1 MNEESVPSGHVLAP
15 GFQVALVLRLGAA
28 PSRCH
33 TGRVREVDE
42 HGVRLTLTHWAVGQA
57 SGWDFF
63 APWSS
68 ITAALVATPEHDRES
83 FDQAAATFFE
93 RCKEL
98 GQPTSVGSA
107 AANGGTSAIDW
118 SDVGHR
124 PADESRGK
132 TRVGSE

>member
-1 MNEESVPSGHVLAP
+1 MNEETRPEGRVLAP
-15 GFQVALVLRLGAA
+15 GYQVALVLRLGAA

-68 ITAALVATPEHDRES
+68 ITAALVATPEHDLEA
-83 FDQAAATFFE
+83 FDQAAAVFLE

-98 GQPTSVGSA
+98 AQGTTAGS
-107 AANGGTSAIDW
+107 
-118 SDVGHR
+118 
-124 PADESRGK
+124 
-132 TRVGSE
+132 

>member
-1 MNEESVPSGHVLAP
+1 MIDAIEPAARVLEP
-15 GFQVALVLRLGAA
+15 GFRVALVLRPGAA

-42 HGVRLTLTHWAVGQA
+42 HGVRVTLTHWAVDNT

-68 ITAALVATPEHDRES
+68 ITAALVATPQHDQEA
-83 FDQAAATFFE
+83 FDQAAALFHE

-98 GQPTSVGSA
+98 P
-107 AANGGTSAIDW
+107 
-118 SDVGHR
+118 
-124 PADESRGK
+124 
-132 TRVGSE
+132 